1 MRNRKNGRRLWACL
15 PAFLVAL
22 FAQWPVFAAEPVAA
36 AGKPADFRS
45 QHFLVHTD
53 VPPAE
58 AKALL
63 ERLETMLK
71 LISGYWGREPSGI
84 IECYIVRDLAN
95 WPDGAMPAG
104 GVAKIREGAGVT
116 ISESLRSANAFV
128 AKATVYSVADIG
140 VPQHEAVHAYC
151 Q

>member
-1 MRNRKNGRRLWACL
+1 MRNRKNGSRLWACL
-15 PAFLVAL
+15 PALLMAL
-22 FAQWPVFAAEPVAA
+22 FAQWTVFGAEPVAA
-36 AGKPADFRS
+36 ARKPADFRS

-95 WPDGAMPAG
+95 WPDGASIG
-104 GVAKIREGAGVT
+104 GRATWK
-116 ISESLRSANAFV
+116 SAATRAF
-128 AKATVYSVADIG
+128 
-140 VPQHEAVHAYC
+140 
-151 Q
+151 

>member
-1 MRNRKNGRRLWACL
+1 MRNRKNRRRLWACL
-15 PAFLVAL
+15 PALLVAL

-71 LISGYWGREPSGI
+71 LISGYWGRKPSSSNVTSCGI
-84 IECYIVRDLAN
+84 WPTGPMGPCPLAAL
-95 WPDGAMPAG
+95 PRF
-104 GVAKIREGAGVT
+104 AKGLA
-116 ISESLRSANAFV
+116 
-128 AKATVYSVADIG
+128 
-140 VPQHEAVHAYC
+140 
-151 Q
+151 